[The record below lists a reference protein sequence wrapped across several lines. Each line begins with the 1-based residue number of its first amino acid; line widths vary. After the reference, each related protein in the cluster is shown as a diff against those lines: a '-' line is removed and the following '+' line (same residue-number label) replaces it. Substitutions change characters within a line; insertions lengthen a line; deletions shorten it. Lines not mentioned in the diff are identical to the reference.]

1 MSSIAIK
8 GAPLIESWGRLGRLR
23 GQSSTLVALALG
35 PGVNTAIFTLGY
47 LGCMALHPHPDDLV
61 VRFPVIQLHMNIQ
74 VGLSDS

>member
-35 PGVNTAIFTLGY
+35 PGVNTAIFTLG
-47 LGCMALHPHPDDLV
+47 
-61 VRFPVIQLHMNIQ
+61 
-74 VGLSDS
+74 